1 LPNAIMSHLEQRENV
16 MSDFEDA
23 VMSHLSATSVDKTR
37 LSGLTAAAARVNAA
51 GLKGVRILT
60 RGIPIP
66 DWIRISG
73 TTDKANVQK
82 LMVDVLTNTKG
93 LGGIHVFPYGIPFP
107 DIYRVELDI
116 GPGAPGNL

>member
-1 LPNAIMSHLEQRENV
+1 MPG
-16 MSDFEDA
+16 FEKA
-23 VMSHLSATSVDKTR
+23 VMDHLTSSGVDKAR
-37 LSGLTAAAARVNAA
+37 LGTLSAAAAQVNAS

-60 RGIPIP
+60 KGIPIP

-73 TTDKANVQK
+73 TADKAAVNK
-82 LMVDVLTNTKG
+82 LLTEVIANTKQ

-116 GPGAPGNL
+116 GPGAPGVA